1 MNLHWPQIIWLT
13 LAARRLVKLLA
24 IGMYCRGC
32 LPAPVVALLFSALKL
47 RSL

>member
-1 MNLHWPQIIWLT
+1 MKFVG
-13 LAARRLVKLLA
+13 ARRLVKLLA
-24 IGMYCRGC
+24 IGMYCRGI